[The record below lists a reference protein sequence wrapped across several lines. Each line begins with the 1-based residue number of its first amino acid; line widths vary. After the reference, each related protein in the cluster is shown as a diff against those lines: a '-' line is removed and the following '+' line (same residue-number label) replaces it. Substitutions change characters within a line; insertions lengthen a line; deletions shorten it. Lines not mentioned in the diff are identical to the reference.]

1 MRRSK
6 RNRHNEVDAVYLEH
20 AAWYDYNKKQEAV

>member
-1 MRRSK
+1 ML
-6 RNRHNEVDAVYLEH
+6 RNKQDEIIEAMYLEH